1 MTVIMN
7 EAIHVEYHVTCQAFL
22 REDEM
27 KVTREQAE
35 ANRARIIEVAGE
47 LFREKGFD
55 GIGVADLMK
64 AAGLTHGGFY
74 GHFQSKDDLAAQA
87 CERAMAGT
95 LEKWTRYVAESPD
108 EPLASLVSQ
117 YLSTRHR
124 DNVRKGCLFA
134 SLGAESG
141 RQGSAVRR
149 TVTAGLRS
157 MIDLLSG
164 IVPGRSKAARR
175 EKALATMSG
184 MLGAV
189 VLARAVDDSALS
201 EEILRAA
208 LATFGQKQTPRVE
221 EAPGAGR

>member
-1 MTVIMN
+1 
-7 EAIHVEYHVTCQAFL
+7 
-22 REDEM
+22 M
-27 KVTREQAE
+27 KVSREQAE

-74 GHFQSKDDLAAQA
+74 GHFKSKDDLAAQA
-87 CERAMAGT
+87 CERAVAGT
-95 LEKWTRYVAESPD
+95 LEKWNQYVAQAPD
-108 EPLASLVSQ
+108 EPLALLVSQ

-124 DNVRKGCLFA
+124 DNPGKGCVFA
-134 SLGAESG
+134 SLGGETV
-141 RQGSAVRR
+141 RQSSSVRR

-157 MIDLLSG
+157 MIDLLTG
-164 IVPGRSKAARR
+164 IIPGRSTAARR

-184 MLGAV
+184 MVGAL
-189 VLARAVDDSALS
+189 VLARAVDDNALS

-208 LATFGQKQTPRVE
+208 LSTFGQKQTP
-221 EAPGAGR
+221 

>member
-1 MTVIMN
+1 VE
-7 EAIHVEYHVTCQAFL
+7 EA
-22 REDEM
+22 EM
-27 KVTREQAE
+27 KVSREQAE

-74 GHFQSKDDLAAQA
+74 GHFKSKDDLAAQA
-87 CERAMAGT
+87 CERALAGS
-95 LEKWTRYVAESPD
+95 LEKWNQYVAQAPEG
-108 EPLASLVSQ
+108 PLSSLVSQ

-124 DNVRKGCLFA
+124 DNPGKGCVFA
-134 SLGAESG
+134 SLGGETV
-141 RQGSAVRR
+141 RQSSSVRS

-157 MIDLLSG
+157 MVDLLTG
-164 IVPGRSKAARR
+164 IIPGRSKVARR

-184 MLGAV
+184 MVGAL
-189 VLARAVDDSALS
+189 VLARAVDDDALS

-208 LATFGQKQTPRVE
+208 LATFGQEQ
-221 EAPGAGR
+221 AP